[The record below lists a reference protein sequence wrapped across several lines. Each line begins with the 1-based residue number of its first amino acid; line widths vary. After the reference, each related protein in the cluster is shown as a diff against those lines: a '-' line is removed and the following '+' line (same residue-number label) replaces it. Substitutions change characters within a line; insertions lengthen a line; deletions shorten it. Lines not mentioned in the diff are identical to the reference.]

1 MKTGLVVFAHGSRIE
16 SANEAVRMATAALAR
31 EGGYKL
37 VVPAFLELGTPD
49 LATAIDILVK
59 QGANRIAVI
68 PYFLTLGLHVDEDL
82 PRIVDGISRIYNG
95 VKIHVTAPL
104 DGHPALVRVLL
115 DRAREAVESSRGGE

>member
-16 SANEAVRMATAALAR
+16 SANESVRITAAALAR
-31 EGGYKL
+31 EGSYEL
-37 VVPAFLELGTPD
+37 VEAAFLELGTPD
-49 LATAIDILVK
+49 LAKAIGILVK

-68 PYFLTLGLHVDEDL
+68 PYFLTPGLHVDEDL

-95 VKIHVTAPL
+95 VKIYVTAPL

-115 DRAREAVESSRGGE
+115 DRAREAVESFRGGE